1 MGQRLEEIVG
11 LVETSDNEKAL
22 PTFLCVFNLQSQL
35 AITILYSSVLTPN
48 LNISIPEAT
57 LVLSLL
63 W

>member
-11 LVETSDNEKAL
+11 LKLLTSKKAL
-22 PTFLCVFNLQSQL
+22 PTSFFVFNLQSQR
-35 AITILYSSVLTPN
+35 AIIILYSFVLTQN

-57 LVLSLL
+57 LVLSSL